1 MARVRELELKLVAY
15 NLNLDMV
22 FLRDFCDT
30 VVYDQNMDPAL
41 FTLQAAKAMASSIM
55 AAFKT
60 TAGLPHQRPVSKPSQ
75 KYPAIYKALYNPQ
88 NPKPGHRGRGPEGIP
103 PLGKLRNL
111 AAAPLALENSSRLS
125 PT

>member
-60 TAGLPHQRPVSKPSQ
+60 TAGLPHQWPVSKPSQ

-88 NPKPGHRGRGPEGIP
+88 NPKPGHRGRDPEGIHSASWMIT
-103 PLGKLRNL
+103 KL
-111 AAAPLALENSSRLS
+111 AATPWALKSSSKL
-125 PT
+125 

>member
-41 FTLQAAKAMASSIM
+41 FTL
-55 AAFKT
+55 
-60 TAGLPHQRPVSKPSQ
+60 
-75 KYPAIYKALYNPQ
+75 
-88 NPKPGHRGRGPEGIP
+88 
-103 PLGKLRNL
+103 L
-111 AAAPLALENSSRLS
+111 A
-125 PT
+125 